1 MFTQTDSLSALLL
14 PFGLND
20 EEASIYLYLLEK
32 RVLTA
37 LNISRNLHIGRTKVY
52 RILDKLINKQLVV
65 QRVDSAGFKFVANDP
80 EQLNLLLSKQ
90 EGELA
95 GLKKSLP
102 KILNTLKNKIGLSQP
117 GSQIIYYRGKNG
129 LSQVNWNLL
138 QAKGELLSF
147 EVATADVYL
156 PNREAEKLRQQ
167 LVEKKIMTRTITN
180 KKSIDSFTDVTDMI
194 EHWWQIRYISRAI
207 LDIQADIFIYNDIYA
222 VCHYLDNN
230 DIFCFE
236 MHNPQLAK
244 MQKQLF
250 ENLWQQAKKMMII
263 NNQGRA
269 IVK

>member
-129 LSQVNWNLL
+129 LSP
-138 QAKGELLSF
+138 G
-147 EVATADVYL
+147 
-156 PNREAEKLRQQ
+156 
-167 LVEKKIMTRTITN
+167 
-180 KKSIDSFTDVTDMI
+180 
-194 EHWWQIRYISRAI
+194 
-207 LDIQADIFIYNDIYA
+207 
-222 VCHYLDNN
+222 
-230 DIFCFE
+230 
-236 MHNPQLAK
+236 
-244 MQKQLF
+244 
-250 ENLWQQAKKMMII
+250 
-263 NNQGRA
+263 
-269 IVK
+269 